1 MARTQ
6 QSVHVARSKSRRVN
20 KDGNECES
28 VLLRRSYLEDSKVR
42 HETLANLAALPEYAV
57 ESLRA
62 SSAGKT
68 LIEVTAG
75 LEVVLSLPAGRVDAI
90 TRIAR
95 GLGFEAMLGPDC
107 RERDVVMA
115 PITARIWAP
124 TSKLASLPV
133 TAATRSPKAQ
143 GHGLDPHPREWGSG
157 PQLPGPAAPSGHADP
172 PHAPGDGHSQTLE
185 LIALPT
191 PTQCQKP
198 HRPARRRPR
207 K

>member
-1 MARTQ
+1 M
-6 QSVHVARSKSRRVN
+6 
-20 KDGNECES
+20 
-28 VLLRRSYLEDSKVR
+28 LLRRSYLEDSKVR

-143 GHGLDPHPREWGSG
+143 GHGLDPHPRNG
-157 PQLPGPAAPSGHADP
+157 GPARSFRALLHPLGTRTRHTLRATGTPKPWSSSSCPRQPTARNPIDRHAGA
-172 PHAPGDGHSQTLE
+172 HGSS
-185 LIALPT
+185 
-191 PTQCQKP
+191 
-198 HRPARRRPR
+198 
-207 K
+207 